1 MAGGEPRLGATA
13 TYMRHNDHGTTRL
26 STEIDILHDRRDNEY
41 RVFSAGSVRK
51 WSKFGLVER
60 STGQGRAVPREIAVY
75 HVGLVR
81 EHGTARNRHSEAIA
95 DDHGIAEVERPAV
108 DADTRRAVDERA
120 RIVDHGSGASATAAG
135 TEQESVAGIVLRPY
149 LDQH

>member
-51 WSKFGLVER
+51 WSKFGLTEAER
-60 STGQGRAVPREIAVY
+60 RQCVAAPATLSLLYKFR
-75 HVGLVR
+75 
-81 EHGTARNRHSEAIA
+81 AIA
-95 DDHGIAEVERPAV
+95 FSNRFRLFGSVSLPPAGLYV
-108 DADTRRAVDERA
+108 RRSHSLCSAIQILRDGEWSSLCANALIDLKFLDE
-120 RIVDHGSGASATAAG
+120 T
-135 TEQESVAGIVLRPY
+135 
-149 LDQH
+149 